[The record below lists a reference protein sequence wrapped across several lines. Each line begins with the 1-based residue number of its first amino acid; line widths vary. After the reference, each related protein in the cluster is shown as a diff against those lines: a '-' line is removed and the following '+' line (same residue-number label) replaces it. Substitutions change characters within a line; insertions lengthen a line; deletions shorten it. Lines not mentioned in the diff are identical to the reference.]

1 VLRSTG
7 FFVVPDE
14 TGSKRSFR
22 FRFLFSN
29 RAGGIRLSVLPTSL
43 TKELLMNTTISTVL
57 FATLGIF
64 MFSLSCFGQDAR
76 LHDLSVF
83 QKYDHGSSSNKIDEI
98 DNDFLKWLE
107 EQVREPVPD
116 GPQGPGPFLP
126 ETDTQDDWR
135 VQGPVIQGAIVVGN
149 PADLPEKPKDNWTG
163 ISNGFIWMEPNGVLW
178 EGTEKGV
185 IWITTDKSTVRNVVT
200 DALVHGLI
208 DIEDYI
214 SKGGEDMMSDA
225 VLMAYRQGHR
235 GESGR
240 EVGTY
245 PWTEEE
251 LAVLIFPPND
261 NDIDPK
267 TGLLNPPWGDDGIID
282 QEKELPSDDDR
293 SEHPGDK

>member
-1 VLRSTG
+1 
-7 FFVVPDE
+7 
-14 TGSKRSFR
+14 
-22 FRFLFSN
+22 
-29 RAGGIRLSVLPTSL
+29 
-43 TKELLMNTTISTVL
+43 MNTTFPTVL

-64 MFSLSCFGQDAR
+64 MFSLCCFGQDAR

-98 DNDFLKWLE
+98 DNDYLKWLE
-107 EQVREPVPD
+107 EQLRETVPD

-163 ISNGFIWMEPNGVLW
+163 ISNGFIWMEPNGVVW

-185 IWITTDKSTVRNVVT
+185 IWITTDKSTVRNVVM
-200 DALVHGLI
+200 DAVVHGLI

-214 SKGGEDMMSDA
+214 SKGGNLMDEA
-225 VLMAYRQGHR
+225 VLMAYRQEGGH
-235 GESGR
+235 ESGK
-240 EVGTY
+240 EVGHY
-245 PWTEEE
+245 PWSEEE
-251 LAVLIFPPND
+251 LVILPEDDLLLSYMGLISR
-261 NDIDPK
+261 
-267 TGLLNPPWGDDGIID
+267 PWMSKDDDGILD

-293 SEHPGDK
+293 SDHPRDR